1 MNNDHLHT
9 LLSTKNKIHNTQ
21 KGHFL
26 KYFYLESVLT
36 FAKLF
41 SLSTSSTN
49 EYIVI
54 FQHISICHL
63 QQICNKLLFFCCLQ
77 TPKRPFY
84 KASRTPYLSRLFIV
98 GKNNTS
104 LIAAESVS
112 SIHIRSIPYPIPPVG
127 GIPISS
133 ALRKSSSVWLASSSP
148 WANCSS

>member
-1 MNNDHLHT
+1 MNNNNLHT

-63 QQICNKLLFFCCLQ
+63 QQICNELLFFCCLQ
-77 TPKRPFY
+77 TPEHPFY
-84 KASRTPYLSRLFIV
+84 KASRTLYLSRLFIV
-98 GKNNTS
+98 GS
-104 LIAAESVS
+104 FFAPAV
-112 SIHIRSIPYPIPPVG
+112 
-127 GIPISS
+127 
-133 ALRKSSSVWLASSSP
+133 KSCKMIYIYL
-148 WANCSS
+148 NHYNIFFIKLY

>member
-98 GKNNTS
+98 GKSNTS
-104 LIAAESVS
+104 LIAALSVNNIQSLS
-112 SIHIRSIPYPIPPVG
+112 SPYPIPPVG
-127 GIPISS
+127 GIPSS
-133 ALRKSSSVWLASSSP
+133 NA
-148 WANCSS
+148 

>member
-98 GKNNTS
+98 GNIVTS
-104 LIAAESVS
+104 RVDHSEKSGDRLRTFF
-112 SIHIRSIPYPIPPVG
+112 HIYDNRLTICPL
-127 GIPISS
+127 S
-133 ALRKSSSVWLASSSP
+133 A
-148 WANCSS
+148 